1 MNRLLALALALS
13 AIGCGSDDRGAGSDR
28 LTVSAASSLR
38 TAMTDYAARFDDA
51 RVRLSFAGSDELAA
65 QIRQGAR
72 PDVFASA
79 NTKLPAALH
88 DEGLVD
94 KPLVFARNRLVIA
107 VPGDAD
113 GVRSIDDLAKPGV
126 QLAVGSESVPVGEY
140 TRELLGKLD
149 PRTRDAILANIRSNE
164 PDVKGVV
171 GKLAQGAVD
180 AGFVYVTDIA
190 AARGQIRA
198 IELPAELRGSVPY
211 AVAVVKQ
218 APNKKTAKA
227 FVDGLV
233 DGPGAQILRETGF
246 EAP

>member
-1 MNRLLALALALS
+1 VKRLLALALAL
-13 AIGCGSDDRGAGSDR
+13 ALAACGSDDGGASSDR

-38 TAMTDYAARFDDA
+38 AAMTGYASRLDDA
-51 RVRLSFAGSDELAA
+51 EVRLSFAGSDELAA

-79 NTKLPAALH
+79 NTKLPEALH

-94 KPLVFARNRLVIA
+94 KPVVFARNRLVIA
-107 VPGDAD
+107 IPEESD
-113 GVRSIDDLAKPGV
+113 GVETIDDLAKPGIK
-126 QLAVGSESVPVGEY
+126 LAVGSESVPIGEY
-140 TRELLGKLD
+140 TRQLIGKLD
-149 PRTRDAILANIRSNE
+149 PKTSDAILANIRSNE

-171 GKLAQGAVD
+171 GKVAQGAVD

-198 IELPAELRGSVPY
+198 IELPGALRESVPY
-211 AVAVVKQ
+211 AVAVVKE
-218 APNKKTAKA
+218 ARNREAA
-227 FVDGLV
+227 ERFVDGLV